1 MRLVVKCFLNLS
13 HSRPNFSFV
22 LILPEF
28 FGVTL
33 INKITRTVQRKSG
46 DCECNYNG
54 LHGWIPVDR
63 PPHTY
68 VSGLP
73 FSNTSSACC
82 TVCSPPKV
90 KSPSITTY
98 PPFTLLPP
106 PPPSFPSGKHCTV
119 VCDNV
124 FPSSFAPS
132 PSTPCPSDSCQSV
145 PLYFPTGLIHYDL
158 IMQRETI

>member
-33 INKITRTVQRKSG
+33 INKITSAVQRKSG

-68 VSGLP
+68 VSGLL

-98 PPFTLLPP
+98 PPFTLFHLPHLP
-106 PPPSFPSGKHCTV
+106 FRLVSTV
-119 VCDNV
+119 LLSVTM
-124 FPSSFAPS
+124 FFLHLLHPAPQ
-132 PSTPCPSDSCQSV
+132 PLV
-145 PLYFPTGLIHYDL
+145 PLTAVSLFLCTS
-158 IMQRETI
+158 QRALYTMI